1 MKTISV
7 SESAILI
14 RAKQIG
20 YLIQECVAFEGC
32 YFIVDMHTNLVIA
45 GAQDFMAWEDVVKWV
60 LEAEI
65 PPTLN

>member
-14 RAKQIG
+14 RAKRIG

-32 YFIVDMHTNLVIA
+32 YFIVDMNTNLVIA
-45 GAQDFMAWEDVVKWV
+45 GAQEFMAWEEVVQWV
-60 LEAEI
+60 LEADI

>member
-14 RAKQIG
+14 RAKRIG

-32 YFIVDMHTNLVIA
+32 YFIVDMNTNLVIA
-45 GAQDFMAWEDVVKWV
+45 GAQDFMAWEEIVQWV
-60 LEAEI
+60 LEADI

>member
-1 MKTISV
+1 MKTISA

-14 RAKQIG
+14 RAQRIG

-32 YFIVDMHTNLVIA
+32 YFIVDRNTHLVIA
-45 GAQDFMAWEDVVKWV
+45 GAQDFMAWEDVVRWV
-60 LEAEI
+60 LEAEL